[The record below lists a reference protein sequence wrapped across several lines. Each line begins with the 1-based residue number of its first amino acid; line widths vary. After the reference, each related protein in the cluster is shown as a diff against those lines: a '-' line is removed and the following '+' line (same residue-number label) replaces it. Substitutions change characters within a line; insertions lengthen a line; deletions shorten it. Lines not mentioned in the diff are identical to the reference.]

1 MSFLFT
7 SIRVYQSRNVN
18 RLPSISK
25 VIHDTLAFPDT
36 PQKKVNFVLRSYVV
50 VSSQFIADHA
60 HFLGSNAFF
69 RLFYLKERIFLKFLL
84 KWWFLSRI
92 KNFFFSF
99 LLPWCWIR
107 ILLCYFGSETLEQQK
122 CIDKLFCLSCYWRD
136 RSKRT
141 ASSSRWTRKDGARLG
156 DLLSFFFFFFFLKL
170 LTLLILAAH
179 TSL

>member
-36 PQKKVNFVLRSYVV
+36 PLKKVNFVLRSYVV

-69 RLFYLKERIFLKFLL
+69 
-84 KWWFLSRI
+84 
-92 KNFFFSF
+92 FFGFS
-99 LLPWCWIR
+99 
-107 ILLCYFGSETLEQQK
+107 ILRNEYFK
-122 CIDKLFCLSCYWRD
+122 V
-136 RSKRT
+136 
-141 ASSSRWTRKDGARLG
+141 
-156 DLLSFFFFFFFLKL
+156 SFKVVVS
-170 LTLLILAAH
+170 IAY
-179 TSL
+179 